1 MNNPLSRYPA
11 LAAVFA
17 ALAVFVLLVG
27 TGALSALYDLQVA
40 AVVPPIAAVVA
51 VAGTFLVTR
60 WILLARRAERV
71 YLDATSY
78 YASIVAVATIFTLIQ
93 LPQTGSTAAVLM
105 GGLIVVLT
113 IGIDLVWN
121 RVKRK
126 RQSANV

>member
-126 RQSANV
+126 R